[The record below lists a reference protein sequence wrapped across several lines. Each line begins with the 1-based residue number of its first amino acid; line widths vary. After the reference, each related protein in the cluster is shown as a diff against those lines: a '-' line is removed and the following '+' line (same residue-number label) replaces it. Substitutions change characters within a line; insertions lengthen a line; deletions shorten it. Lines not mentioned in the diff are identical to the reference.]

1 MSALVGYQAL
11 WTRRSRALHDRDS
24 DQKNQREHR
33 RKRSNAHTTPPPC
46 AAEIEKALID
56 LCREFVNLPK
66 LLADRV
72 PALVARHP
80 EVRGIRLAGSR
91 ATGHARP
98 DSDWDFL
105 VEARDFGAVAAAL
118 PELVAPLE
126 PLAAQ
131 WDRLSEEQCWMLIL
145 RGPVKVDLIFPEEP
159 HIHERPWVPSA
170 ENLAAIDAHLWDWLL
185 WLRSKPD
192 ELVATELE
200 KLFVHLLRP
209 LGVERVPSSVAD
221 AVELYRP
228 ARDTAAERFGCVV
241 SPALEAEVARALRA
255 ES

>member
-1 MSALVGYQAL
+1 
-11 WTRRSRALHDRDS
+11 
-24 DQKNQREHR
+24 
-33 RKRSNAHTTPPPC
+33 
-46 AAEIEKALID
+46 
-56 LCREFVNLPK
+56 

-80 EVRGIRLAGSR
+80 EVRGVRLAGSR

-105 VEARDFGAVAAAL
+105 VEARDFDAVAAAL

-126 PLAAQ
+126 PLAEQ
-131 WDRLSEEQCWMLIL
+131 WDRLSDEQCWMLIL

-159 HIHERPWVPSA
+159 HVHEPPWVPSSD
-170 ENLAAIDAHLWDWLL
+170 NLAAIDAHLWDWLL
-185 WLRSKPD
+185 WLRGKERAGKG
-192 ELVATELE
+192 ELAAAELE

-209 LGVERVPSSVAD
+209 LGADRVPSSVAD

-228 ARDTAAERFGCVV
+228 ARDAAAASLSCAIPRV
-241 SPALEAEVARALRA
+241 LEAEVAPALGSA
-255 ES
+255 